1 MNALKF
7 VRYAAWASIA
17 VLAAVLAT
25 AAIVPRLTPQAPQPV
40 TTGKALVGGPFQ
52 LETVDG
58 KPFSNKDVEGKPYLV
73 FFGFTNCP
81 DVCPTTLFELTGL
94 LKDLGPA
101 ADKIAPLFVTVDPER
116 DTPEML
122 RVYMNAFDPRITA
135 LRGTLEQTQRAAKAF
150 AAYFKKVPLDS
161 GEYTMDHTASV
172 ILVKS
177 DGTFQGTLDMH
188 EPRGAQLKKL
198 QMLAATARS

>member
-17 VLAAVLAT
+17 VLAAALAT
-25 AAIVPRLTPQAPQPV
+25 AFVIPRLTPQTSQPV
-40 TTGKALVGGPFQ
+40 MTGKALVGGPFQ
-52 LETVDG
+52 LETVEG
-58 KPFSNKDVEGKPYLV
+58 KPFSNKDVEGRPYLV

-101 ADKIAPLFVTVDPER
+101 ADKIVPLFISVDPER

-135 LRGTLEQTQRAAKAF
+135 LRGTLDQTTKAAKAF
-150 AAYFKKVPLDS
+150 AAYFKKVPLDG

-172 ILVKS
+172 ILMKA

-188 EPRGAQLKKL
+188 EPRETQLKKL
-198 QMLAATARS
+198 ERLAGTSGP

>member
-25 AAIVPRLTPQAPQPV
+25 AAIVPRSTPQAPQPV
-40 TTGKALVGGPFQ
+40 TTGQALVGGPFQ

-81 DVCPTTLFELTGL
+81 DVCPTTLFELTGCSR
-94 LKDLGPA
+94 
-101 ADKIAPLFVTVDPER
+101 ISDPPPTR
-116 DTPEML
+116 SSRCSSPST
-122 RVYMNAFDPRITA
+122 R
-135 LRGTLEQTQRAAKAF
+135 RGT
-150 AAYFKKVPLDS
+150 
-161 GEYTMDHTASV
+161 H
-172 ILVKS
+172 
-177 DGTFQGTLDMH
+177 
-188 EPRGAQLKKL
+188 PRCCES
-198 QMLAATARS
+198 T

>member
-7 VRYAAWASIA
+7 IRYAAWASVA

-25 AAIVPRLTPQAPQPV
+25 AAIVPRSTPQAPQPV

-58 KPFSNKDVEGKPYLV
+58 KPFSNKDVEDRPYLV

-94 LKDLGPA
+94 LKELGPA
-101 ADKIAPLFVTVDPER
+101 ADKIAPLFISVDPER

-135 LRGTLEQTQRAAKAF
+135 LRGTPDQTQKAAKAF

-161 GEYTMDHTASV
+161 GEYTMDHTAGV
-172 ILVKS
+172 ILIKS

-188 EPRGAQLKKL
+188 EPRETQLKKL
-198 QMLAATARS
+198 EMLAASAT

>member
-1 MNALKF
+1 MKALKF

-17 VLAAVLAT
+17 ILAALVT
-25 AAIVPRLTPQAPQPV
+25 AFVVPRLTQQPFQPV

-52 LETVDG
+52 LETIEG
-58 KPFSNKDVEGKPYLV
+58 KPFSNKNVEGRPYLV

-81 DVCPTTLFELTGL
+81 EVCPTTLFELTGL
-94 LKDLGPA
+94 MKDLGAA
-101 ADKIAPLFVTVDPER
+101 ADKITPLFISVDPER

-135 LRGTLEQTQRAAKAF
+135 LRGTLDQTQKAAKAF

-161 GEYTMDHTASV
+161 GEYTMDHTAGV
-172 ILVKS
+172 LLMKA

-188 EPRGAQLKKL
+188 EPREAQLKKL
-198 QMLAATARS
+198 ELLAAS

>member
-1 MNALKF
+1 MKALKF

-17 VLAAVLAT
+17 VLAAALVT
-25 AAIVPRLTPQAPQPV
+25 AFVVPRLTQQPFQPV

-52 LETVDG
+52 LETIEG
-58 KPFSNKDVEGKPYLV
+58 KPFSNKNVEGRPYLV

-81 DVCPTTLFELTGL
+81 EVCPTTLFELTGL
-94 LKDLGPA
+94 MRDLGPA
-101 ADKIAPLFVTVDPER
+101 ADKITPLFISVDPER

-135 LRGTLEQTQRAAKAF
+135 LRGTLDQTQKAAKAF

-161 GEYTMDHTASV
+161 GEYTMDHTAGV
-172 ILVKS
+172 LLMKG

-188 EPRGAQLKKL
+188 EPREAQLKKL
-198 QMLAATARS
+198 ELLAAS

>member
-1 MNALKF
+1 MNALKL

-17 VLAAVLAT
+17 VLAAALA
-25 AAIVPRLTPQAPQPV
+25 AAVIFPRLTPQPV
-40 TTGKALVGGPFQ
+40 MTGKALVGGPFQ

-58 KPFSNKDVEGKPYLV
+58 KPFSNKDVEGRPYLV

-135 LRGTLEQTQRAAKAF
+135 LRGTLEQTQSAAKAF

-172 ILVKS
+172 ILMKS

-188 EPRGAQLKKL
+188 EPRETQLKKL
-198 QMLAATARS
+198 ELLAASAT

>member
-1 MNALKF
+1 MKALKF

-17 VLAAVLAT
+17 VLAAALVT
-25 AAIVPRLTPQAPQPV
+25 AFVVPRLTQQPFQPV

-52 LETVDG
+52 LETIEG
-58 KPFSNKDVEGKPYLV
+58 KPFSNKNVEGRPYLV

-81 DVCPTTLFELTGL
+81 EVCPTTLFELTGL
-94 LKDLGPA
+94 MKDLGPA
-101 ADKIAPLFVTVDPER
+101 ADKITPLFISVDPER

-135 LRGTLEQTQRAAKAF
+135 LRGTLDQTQKAAKAF

-161 GEYTMDHTASV
+161 GEYTMDHTAGV
-172 ILVKS
+172 LLMKA

-188 EPRGAQLKKL
+188 EPREAQLKKL
-198 QMLAATARS
+198 ELLAAS